1 MNSKDK
7 IPTSQAAVILINY
20 ILAIGILTLPRTA
33 AEKVQTPDV
42 WITVILGGLIAIVAG
57 IIIVKLSQ

>member
-33 AEKVQTPDV
+33 AESEYT
-42 WITVILGGLIAIVAG
+42 
-57 IIIVKLSQ
+57 